1 MLPGYGI
8 HILRNHH
15 LYRTPLHEAVRF
27 GHIDVVK
34 YLVELG
40 ADVNSRT
47 RNFDGASVLWWAVTY
62 VGEDHPVV
70 ELLKSRGAVMMG
82 AEF

>member
-1 MLPGYGI
+1 MYV
-8 HILRNHH
+8 R
-15 LYRTPLHEAVRF
+15 YRTPLHVAARL
-27 GHIDVVK
+27 GHLDVVK

-47 RNFDGASVLWWAVTY
+47 RNHDGATVLWWAATY
-62 VGEDHPVV
+62 IGDDHPVV
-70 ELLKSRGAVMMG
+70 EFLKSRGAVMMG